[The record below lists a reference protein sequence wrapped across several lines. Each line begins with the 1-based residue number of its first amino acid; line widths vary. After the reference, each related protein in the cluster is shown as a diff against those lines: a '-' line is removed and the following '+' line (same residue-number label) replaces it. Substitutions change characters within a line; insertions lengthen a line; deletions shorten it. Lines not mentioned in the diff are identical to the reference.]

1 MLQAPA
7 TRAGP
12 DGRAEDF
19 AEEAK
24 YFVECRILQRDVE
37 VILEGVSNQNL
48 VGSIVHP
55 KGNIAEALLREGFA
69 KCIDWSIALA
79 TSGPEPLRAA
89 ERIAK
94 EKRVRLWR
102 SYQPSNQ
109 LSADKRTFTAKV
121 VEIVMGD
128 ALVVQKE
135 TGEEMKIWLSSVRP
149 PRLIFILL
157 FI

>member
-1 MLQAPA
+1 MSNHCENSFDHSYRKFRQLNTRWNIFQAPA

-89 ERIAK
+89 ER
-94 EKRVRLWR
+94 
-102 SYQPSNQ
+102 
-109 LSADKRTFTAKV
+109 
-121 VEIVMGD
+121 
-128 ALVVQKE
+128 
-135 TGEEMKIWLSSVRP
+135 
-149 PRLIFILL
+149 
-157 FI
+157 